1 MAQESGHGDAT
12 APPGEDAADSA
23 VRLLEVV
30 RDLTTE
36 LRPRQGDAE
45 AVSLDSTLDR
55 DLGLDSLARVE
66 LLTRLENAFD
76 ATLPEAVFV
85 NSETPRDLLRA
96 LLGAKGARRPDANF
110 EAREMA
116 LGGAE
121 AVPRSAATLVEVL
134 TWHAVAHPERPHV
147 RLYSDDGEGEVI
159 TYGALKEGAE
169 QIAAGL
175 LRLGFEPGEA
185 VVIMLP
191 TGRDYFLTF
200 FGALLAGGVPVP
212 IYPPARAAHI
222 EEHLRRHAAIVANCR
237 GAVMVTVAEAR
248 PVACLLRSQVE
259 TLRHVVTPD
268 ELQEAPG
275 GLAMPVVGAGD
286 TAFLQ
291 YTSGSTGDPKGVV
304 LSHANLLANIR
315 VMGEV
320 LEVGPDDVFVSWLP
334 LYHDMG
340 LIGAWLG
347 SLHFAVPLVIM
358 SPLAFLARPQRWLWA
373 IHRYRGT
380 LSAAPNFAYEL
391 CLRRIADADIE
402 GLDLSSWRMA
412 ANGAEAV
419 SPETVERF
427 GARFK
432 AHGFRRTALMPM
444 YGLAEN
450 SVGLAFTPLGRG
462 PLIDRVERRALSEL
476 GHAIPASASDEAAQA
491 IVACGRPLPGHQ
503 VRIVDAGGRELAE
516 RRQGRLQFM
525 GPSSTSGYF
534 RNADATRALF
544 QGEWLDSGDLAYVA
558 EGDVYITGRA
568 KDVIIKA
575 GRNIYPAEFEEAI
588 GELPGIRAGNVAVFG
603 SIDAS
608 AGTERLVVLAETRK
622 RDEAGRAELMVRIN
636 AVATDLAGMPP
647 DDIVLAP
654 PNTVLKTSSGKIR
667 RAACREIFEQGLIG
681 KPGRSLRWQV
691 ARLALSGVLPWLRRT
706 WRGFGALAFAAYGW
720 MVFLTLTLP
729 TWLLV
734 AGLPREP
741 WALGGHPRR
750 PQDPRRR
757 HGDAPRRRR
766 ARQPAAAGHALR
778 ICFEPCQLSRR
789 LRHDGGVAR
798 PIQLRRQGGA
808 DGELRAP
815 YLSRAHRHQ
824 VRRALRPATGHRR
837 RQAHRRR
844 RPRRPPAPLFRRGH
858 VHAHAGPPAVP
869 HGGVHGGG
877 RGRSA
882 GRADHH
888 SRHALHVARRFGLS
902 QAGRH
907 QRGHRPTNGA
917 RSARWGEGRCLG
929 RRHQA
934 AQRDAAA
941 HPGSLGRAR
950 PGIRAPAV
958 VICPAW

>member
-1 MAQESGHGDAT
+1 M
-12 APPGEDAADSA
+12 APPREDTADTA
-23 VRLLEVV
+23 GRLLEVV
-30 RDLTTE
+30 RHLATE
-36 LRPRQGDAE
+36 LRPRQAGAE
-45 AVSLDSTLDR
+45 AVSLDSSLDR

-66 LLTRLENAFD
+66 LLTRIEKAFD
-76 ATLPEAVFV
+76 ATLPEAAFV

-96 LLGAKGARRPDANF
+96 LLGAKGERGSDVIH
-110 EAREMA
+110 EARDVA
-116 LGGAE
+116 LGDAE
-121 AVPRSAATLVEVL
+121 AVPRSASTLVEVL
-134 TWHAVAHPERPHV
+134 NWHAAAHPERPHIH
-147 RLYSDDGEGEVI
+147 LYTDDGDGEVI
-159 TYGALKEGAE
+159 TYRALKEGAE
-169 QIAAGL
+169 RVAAGL
-175 LRLGFEPGEA
+175 MRRGFEPGEA

-191 TGRDYFLTF
+191 TGRDYFPTF
-200 FGALLAGGVPVP
+200 FGTLLAGGIPVP

-237 GAVMVTVAEAR
+237 GAVMVTDAESRTVAR
-248 PVACLLRSQVE
+248 LLRSQVD

-268 ELQEAPG
+268 EIAEAPG
-275 GLAMPVVGAGD
+275 GFAMPVLDAGD

-347 SLHFAVPLVIM
+347 SLHFAAPLVIM

-391 CLRRIADADIE
+391 CLRRIADADID

-419 SPETVERF
+419 SPETMERF
-427 GARFK
+427 CARFA
-432 AHGFRRTALMPM
+432 AHGFHRAAMMPM

-462 PLIDRVERRALSEL
+462 PLVDRVERRALSEL
-476 GHAIPASASDEAAQA
+476 GRAVPARAGDEGALA

-503 VRIVDAGGRELAE
+503 VRIVDAGDRELPE
-516 RRQGRLQFM
+516 RREGRLQFK

-534 RNADATRALF
+534 RNADATRGLF

-558 EGDVYITGRA
+558 SGDVYITGRA

-588 GELPGIRAGNVAVFG
+588 GALPGIRAGNVAVFG
-603 SIDAS
+603 SIDAD
-608 AGTERLVVLAETRK
+608 AGTERLVVLAESRK
-622 RDEAGRAELMVRIN
+622 RDEAGRAELIGRIN

-667 RAACREIFEQGLIG
+667 RAACRELYEQGLIG
-681 KPGRSLRWQV
+681 RPGRSLRWQV
-691 ARLALSGVLPWLRRT
+691 ARLALSGFLPRLRRGL
-706 WRGFGALAFAAYGW
+706 RGLGAVAFAAYGW
-720 MVFLTLTLP
+720 MMLLAMALP

-741 WALGGHPRR
+741 WRWGVIRGALKVLAGATGTPLAVEGRDNLPPSGRACVYVSNHASYLDGCVMVAALPGQFSFVAKAELTGNFVTRIFLGRIGAQFVERFDRQQGIDDARRIAAAARGGRPLLYFAEGTFTRMPGLLPFQMGAFTAAAEAGVPVVPITIRGTRSMLRDDSSFPRPGAITVVIDAPIAPEAPDGEKADTWAAAVKLR
-750 PQDPRRR
+750 GETRRR
-757 HGDAPRRRR
+757 I
-766 ARQPAAAGHALR
+766 L
-778 ICFEPCQLSRR
+778 
-789 LRHDGGVAR
+789 
-798 PIQLRRQGGA
+798 
-808 DGELRAP
+808 
-815 YLSRAHRHQ
+815 
-824 VRRALRPATGHRR
+824 
-837 RQAHRRR
+837 
-844 RPRRPPAPLFRRGH
+844 
-858 VHAHAGPPAVP
+858 
-869 HGGVHGGG
+869 
-877 RGRSA
+877 
-882 GRADHH
+882 
-888 SRHALHVARRFGLS
+888 
-902 QAGRH
+902 
-907 QRGHRPTNGA
+907 
-917 RSARWGEGRCLG
+917 GRCGEPDLEYE
-929 RRHQA
+929 
-934 AQRDAAA
+934 
-941 HPGSLGRAR
+941 R
-950 PGIRAPAV
+950 PLA
-958 VICPAW
+958 

>member
-185 VVIMLP
+185 VVMMLP

-248 PVACLLRSQVE
+248 PVARLLRSQVE

-741 WALGGHPRR
+741 WRWAVIRGALKILAGATGTPLVVEGRDNLPPPGMPCVYVSNHASYLDGCVMMAALPGQFSFVAKAELMGNFVPRIFLGRIGTKFVERFDRQQGIDDARRIAAAVRGGRPLLYFAEGTFTRMPGLLPFHMGAFTAAAEAEVPVVPITIRGTRSMLRDDSGFPR
-750 PQDPRRR
+750 PGAISVVIDPPMAPEAPDGEKADAWAAAIKLRNATRRR
-757 HGDAPRRRR
+757 I
-766 ARQPAAAGHALR
+766 L
-778 ICFEPCQLSRR
+778 
-789 LRHDGGVAR
+789 
-798 PIQLRRQGGA
+798 
-808 DGELRAP
+808 
-815 YLSRAHRHQ
+815 
-824 VRRALRPATGHRR
+824 
-837 RQAHRRR
+837 
-844 RPRRPPAPLFRRGH
+844 
-858 VHAHAGPPAVP
+858 
-869 HGGVHGGG
+869 
-877 RGRSA
+877 
-882 GRADHH
+882 
-888 SRHALHVARRFGLS
+888 
-902 QAGRH
+902 
-907 QRGHRPTNGA
+907 A
-917 RSARWGEGRCLG
+917 RSGEPDLEYE
-929 RRHQA
+929 
-934 AQRDAAA
+934 
-941 HPGSLGRAR
+941 R
-950 PGIRAPAV
+950 PLL
-958 VICPAW
+958 